1 MSQLRTPRS
10 TERYQVRCWLTLSV
24 NQRKIPARAVNLS
37 GSGATV
43 ESLFPVAVGSALQIR
58 SRMAILAGVAH
69 VRYCRR
75 RGLVYRIGLEF
86 NRPFASRF

>member
-1 MSQLRTPRS
+1 
-10 TERYQVRCWLTLSV
+10 
-24 NQRKIPARAVNLS
+24 
-37 GSGATV
+37 
-43 ESLFPVAVGSALQIR
+43 
-58 SRMAILAGVAH
+58 MAILAGVAH